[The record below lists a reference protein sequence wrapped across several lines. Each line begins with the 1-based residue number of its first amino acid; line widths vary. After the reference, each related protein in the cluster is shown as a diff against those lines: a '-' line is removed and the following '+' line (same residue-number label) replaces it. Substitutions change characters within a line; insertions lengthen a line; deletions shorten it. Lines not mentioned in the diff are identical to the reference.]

1 MAVVE
6 NNARLSAFVNFP
18 SPYTQS
24 LLERALVAV
33 LPALSLSSSPPDEA
47 APPRLQWADYDLL
60 AFDVPRHDARF
71 LISSYVYRKAL
82 IRKHQLHTTVAEY
95 LAKCEHRGVESALVR
110 GMPKGWVLD
119 IQFADELD
127 EMLMDDLYELDA
139 GMRENEGREE
149 DERAWFILKP
159 GFAERGQGI
168 RMFSTE
174 DELRAIFEEFEP
186 PSSDEEDEEELARH
200 TGEIDLDAEEEEG
213 GTAILTS
220 HMRHFVIQEYVPR
233 PVLFDLH
240 EGSDDALLGQKFH
253 LRAYVLVTGA
263 YTVHLAHTML
273 ALFSGS
279 PYTPPRNVEGELD
292 LRPHLTNTCLQTD
305 AFGQPVGEDD
315 LVRLFWDLE
324 AATALTRTKGGY
336 AAAGVVDHAWLEAT
350 FAKVGDVVAET
361 VKAGA
366 ECGSFNLQLMENAF
380 EIFGVDLLLSHPA
393 DAAPDTLAV
402 PEVSLLEFNAS
413 PDFVQSGDA
422 LRPRLLDMFKGVV
435 RLAIAPFFGIDTVDA
450 EERGTEEDM
459 VLGEERW
466 GWRLVGKGEVRGGW

>member
-1 MAVVE
+1 MTPTATPAAD
-6 NNARLSAFVNFP
+6 NARLTAFVNFP
-18 SPYTQS
+18 SPYTQA

-33 LPALSLSSSPPDEA
+33 LPALEMSSDIPKEPPK
-47 APPRLQWADYDLL
+47 LQWADYDVLSL
-60 AFDVPRHDARF
+60 DVPRHNPGY
-71 LISSYVYRKAL
+71 LISSYIYRKAL
-82 IRKHQLHTTVAEY
+82 IRKHQLHTTVNEY
-95 LAKCEHRGVESALVR
+95 LAKCRHRGIKSALES

-127 EMLMDDLYELDA
+127 ELLMDDLYELEEV
-139 GMRENEGREE
+139 MRGNEGRAEG
-149 DERAWFILKP
+149 EREWFILKP

-186 PSSDEEDEEELARH
+186 PSEDEDEDDDDD
-200 TGEIDLDAEEEEG
+200 GERNDDDADDDAGVG
-213 GTAILTS
+213 GTAVLTS

-240 EGSDDALLGQKFH
+240 EGDGAQLGQKFH

-273 ALFSGS
+273 ALFSDA
-279 PYTPPRNVEGELD
+279 PYTPPRIVEGQVD

-305 AFGQPVGEDD
+305 AYGQAVEQDD

-324 AATALTRTKGGY
+324 GRTALARDNGY
-336 AAAGVVDHAWLEAT
+336 NVMGTVDKEWLDKT
-350 FAKVGDVVAET
+350 FTKVGQVVAEA

-393 DAAPDTLAV
+393 DATSLVVPDVT
-402 PEVSLLEFNAS
+402 LLEFNAS
-413 PDFVQSGDA
+413 PDFVQTGDV
-422 LRPRLLDMFKGVV
+422 LRPKLLDMFKGVV
-435 RLAIAPFFGIDTVDA
+435 RISIAPFFGIDTVG
-450 EERGTEEDM
+450 EEKEEEM
-459 VLGEERW
+459 ELGEDRW
-466 GWRLVGKGEVRGGW
+466 GWRLVGKGQVRASWA